1 MRVEYFF
8 SKKRQLDFLKIHY
21 GQQTIYID
29 GYGVA
34 MLSSSKYADP
44 VIEYIRVHAPAIM
57 QAARANIWG
66 NTLECKSRTE

>member
-29 GYGVA
+29 GYGCGDAQFLQVRRPGYRIYSRPCSGDYA
-34 MLSSSKYADP
+34 GGASKYL
-44 VIEYIRVHAPAIM
+44 
-57 QAARANIWG
+57 G
-66 NTLECKSRTE
+66 